1 MDVVCKAIKGNV
13 DSAIELKLSAAEK
26 EPGFNCPPRQGQVY
40 TSNRR
45 ETKMEHGFKRMGLP
59 Q

>member
-1 MDVVCKAIKGNV
+1 MGVVCKAITGNV
-13 DSAIELKLSAAEK
+13 DSAIELKLSAEKK
-26 EPGFNCPPRQGQVY
+26 EPGFNCPPRQGRVF

-45 ETKMEHGFKRMGLP
+45 ETKMEHGLKRMGLP